1 MTTRHRHRPRIEL
14 TADQKARLRKVYV
27 DSDMPVDAIRQRF
40 GIAARTIEAIARREG
55 WPLRPGRWDGKQERA
70 EA

>member
-27 DSDMPVDAIRQRF
+27 DSDMPVDAIGRRF
-40 GIAARTIEAIARREG
+40 GMAARTIGEFARREG
-55 WPLRPGRWDGKQERA
+55 WPVRKGRFEERTGT
-70 EA
+70 